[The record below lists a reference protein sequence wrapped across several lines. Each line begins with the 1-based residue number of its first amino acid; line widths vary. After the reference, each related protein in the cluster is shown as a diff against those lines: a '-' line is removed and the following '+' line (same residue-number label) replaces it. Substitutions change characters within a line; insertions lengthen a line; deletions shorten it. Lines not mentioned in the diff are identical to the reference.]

1 MKSKL
6 FCTDLDDTLLRGD
19 KSIPEGNIKAI
30 KEMTEAGHLFAI
42 VTGRSINGGRMVF
55 DQLGVC
61 THNCYLASF
70 HGNVI
75 YDLEAER
82 IIVKNGMDQQF
93 TIELLKACADAGI
106 YAQTYTP
113 ESVLIPEEC
122 DISRKFLAI
131 TNEHYELI
139 GDYESL
145 KDLILPKVIVVD
157 YDHPE
162 RLPVFQQQ
170 FMKSQEGRANSFF
183 SCPQYLEYCDYGYDK
198 GVGLSNL
205 AKALDID
212 ISDVVAVGDERNDTS
227 MLQVAGIGCAM
238 INGHSEAKEAAD

>member
-42 VTGRSINGGRMVF
+42 VTINGGRMVF
-55 DQLGVC
+55 DQLGIG

-82 IIVKNGMDQQF
+82 IIFKNGMDQQF

-113 ESVLIPEEC
+113 ESVLIPEDC
-122 DISRKFLAI
+122 DISR
-131 TNEHYELI
+131 
-139 GDYESL
+139 

-212 ISDVVAVGDERNDTS
+212 ISDVVAVGDERNDTP

-238 INGHSEAKEAAD
+238 INGHSEAKEAADYVTINDNEHCGVAEVIQKFIL